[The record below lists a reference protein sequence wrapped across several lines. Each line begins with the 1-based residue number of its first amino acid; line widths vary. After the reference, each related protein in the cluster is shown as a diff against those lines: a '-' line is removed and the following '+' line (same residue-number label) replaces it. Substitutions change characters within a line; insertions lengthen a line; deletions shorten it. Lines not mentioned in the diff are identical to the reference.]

1 MEWITL
7 FGHNYQP
14 DKIPDYSETTMKYL
28 TRYFYVTNVYAPCD
42 TEGRTEFIEWFMT
55 LDYSLYDL
63 WIVMGDFNMI
73 RSTADRNRLG
83 GNLSNIL
90 HFNSIIQEHD
100 LEEIPLKGRNYT
112 WSNMQD
118 NPLLEKLDW
127 IFTSHNWTVNF
138 PNTLAT
144 PMARLGSDHVPI
156 LIQVGTD
163 IPRAQI
169 FRFEEYWMDF
179 DGFSEEVEK
188 AWFNNGLY
196 HNAAQ
201 DITARFKNLRHALK
215 KWSKNIS
222 KLSRIMDNCSYVLA
236 LLDGIE
242 EQRILS
248 LMEKKFKKNHQ
259 ETPDQATGSKKESIG
274 EKELISDGQS

>member
-1 MEWITL
+1 VKLQCNIS
-7 FGHNYQP
+7 Q
-14 DKIPDYSETTMKYL
+14 DI
-28 TRYFYVTNVYAPCD
+28 FYVTNVYAPCD

-55 LDYSLYDL
+55 LDSSLYDL

-73 RSTADRNRLG
+73 RSTADRNRPG

-112 WSNMQD
+112 WSNVQD

-127 IFTSHNWTVNF
+127 IFTSKNWTVNF

-179 DGFSEEVEK
+179 DGFYETVSKCWDEATYYQDPARTICAK
-188 AWFNNGLY
+188 LKSTRYGLK
-196 HNAAQ
+196 
-201 DITARFKNLRHALK
+201 R
-215 KWSKNIS
+215 WSKNIS
-222 KLSRIMDNCSYVLA
+222 KLNNIISNCHFTLA
-236 LLDGIE
+236 LLDGIKCKDSYP
-242 EQRILS
+242 LW
-248 LMEKKFKKNHQ
+248 K
-259 ETPDQATGSKKESIG
+259 T
-274 EKELISDGQS
+274 ISRKY